1 MQQSTIT
8 TPINAGTG
16 SCIRIN
22 KATSVDKTM
31 KLMGAMGVSNEHPI
45 SKMVAAARSH
55 RYAMGVSEM
64 QLETIMRAL

>member
-1 MQQSTIT
+1 MPQRTMT

-31 KLMGAMGVSNEHPI
+31 KLMGAMGNHHPFTG
-45 SKMVAAARSH
+45 SLNRKRVEAASARKMTAEK
-55 RYAMGVSEM
+55 MM
-64 QLETIMRAL
+64 